1 MKAVAKTGYG
11 PFRLEYMEVPKPVCG
26 DNDIIL
32 KVKAAGI
39 CGSDMP
45 LLYGPDEAK
54 YKGYTYPMVI
64 GHEFAGKSVKWDEMS
79 RIGQLGTVWCRTI
92 PVMCA
97 AAVPRAKQEISCFA
111 PNARA
116 SEGIWTAAW
125 PNM

>member
-1 MKAVAKTGYG
+1 MPEKQRSAFLNPLLLATLGDMGGNKMKAVAKSGYG
-11 PFRLEYMEVPKPVCG
+11 PFRLESMEVPKPVCG

-64 GHEFAGKSVKWDEMS
+64 GHEFAGEVCEVGRNVADW
-79 RIGQLGTVWCRTI
+79 TVGDLSLI
-92 PVMCA
+92 H
-97 AAVPRAKQEISCFA
+97 I
-111 PNARA
+111 
-116 SEGIWTAAW
+116 
-125 PNM
+125 